1 MDAHRMP
8 FNRMLSLSLPSH
20 GMQSTSM
27 PTKRM
32 SSTSVPSFAYPFIAM
47 NDVDVARKHLY
58 VCSSRMYDELIKA
71 CMHQQMVRDQYPA
84 ASSSGSTDLDNTFG
98 PPLPSSF
105 LRSATY
111 LQHVRPLLRDEELP
125 PELDHTGPSEAL
137 DLSHH
142 TEGNINSVE
151 EQEGRDDNPTPEE
164 KYVPPVEASPGS
176 SHQFTTE
183 DRQKGK
189 NKVGKFI
196 LIWSTIFN
204 LAELNYMKQAWIVL

>member
-1 MDAHRMP
+1 MEAPHMP
-8 FNRMLSLSLPSH
+8 FNRMLSLLLPSQ
-20 GMQSTSM
+20 GMQSTSK

-58 VCSSRMYDELIKA
+58 VCSSLMYDELIKA
-71 CMHQQMVRDQYPA
+71 CMHQQMVRDQYLA
-84 ASSSGSTDLDNTFG
+84 ASSSGSTNLDNTFR

-105 LRSATY
+105 LRSPTY

-125 PELDHTGPSEAL
+125 PELDHTGPSEVL

-142 TEGNINSVE
+142 TEGNTNSAE
-151 EQEGRDDNPTPEE
+151 EQESRDDNPTLEE
-164 KYVPPVEASPGS
+164 KYVPLEEKYVPLVEASPGS
-176 SHQFTTE
+176 SHQFTPE
-183 DRQKGK
+183 DWQKGK
-189 NKVGKFI
+189 NKVGQLI

-204 LAELNYMKQAWIVL
+204 LAELN